1 MKMTDLQRKKL
12 SSRRFL
18 TVIWACLVL
27 TSWGTLSLIA
37 NVTHPWMSV
46 VMPIIAGI
54 PVSYVTIT
62 SLKKKKEGEE

>member
-1 MKMTDLQRKKL
+1 
-12 SSRRFL
+12 
-18 TVIWACLVL
+18 
-27 TSWGTLSLIA
+27 
-37 NVTHPWMSV
+37 MSV